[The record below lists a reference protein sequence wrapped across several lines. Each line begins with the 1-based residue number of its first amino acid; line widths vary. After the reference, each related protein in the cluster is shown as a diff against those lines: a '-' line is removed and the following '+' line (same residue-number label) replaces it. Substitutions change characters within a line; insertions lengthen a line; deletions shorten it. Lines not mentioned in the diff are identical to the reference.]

1 MLETV
6 SNLALGFSVAL
17 SPPILFY
24 AFVGCLVGTL
34 VGVLP
39 GVGPLAG
46 ISLLL
51 PATFGLDATRA
62 IVMLAGIYYGA
73 MYGGSPTSIL
83 MRIPGEAASVMT
95 CIDGYAMARKGRA
108 GAALAIAAVGSFVAG
123 TVSVVALML
132 LAPPLATFAL
142 RLGPPENFPLLL
154 LGLLVLAYMSGGS
167 MLKSLAMAALGLLL
181 GMVGIDPMSGY
192 FRFAY
197 GVVELGDGIGVVPL
211 AVGLFGLAEV
221 LVSAGQP
228 TPPKVQKPKLRE
240 LLPSRQE
247 WRDSMAPIG
256 RGTVL
261 GFLIGIVP
269 GSAHIISSFVSYA
282 VERRLSRHPEE
293 FGHGAVAGVAGPESA
308 NNSATSGA
316 FVPMLA
322 LGVPSGPIPAVM
334 LAALM
339 VHGVSPG
346 PLLIQQQPAL
356 FWGFIASMYVGNVM
370 LLMLNL
376 PMVGLFV
383 NVLRIPYGL
392 LYPAIIVF
400 CVVGVYAVNGSVVD
414 VWIAVTM
421 GVLGWLLRKLDFET
435 APIVLGAILA
445 PLLEMSLRQS
455 LAMSDGHY
463 AIFVTRPIAAVLLAV
478 GAALLL
484 LILPLVALFVN
495 LLRVPYPLMYPI
507 ILVCSIL
514 GVYAVNSSVVDVW
527 IMLGTGVLGCVLRK
541 LDFET
546 APIVLGLVLAPMM
559 ELSLRQSLAMSAG
572 NYTVFVTRPISATLL
587 AVGVMLVVLALRPLI
602 SRTLDWRAR
611 LAAETET

>member
-1 MLETV
+1 MAETLQ
-6 SNLALGFSVAL
+6 NLALGFSVAL
-17 SPPILFY
+17 QPSVLLY
-24 AFVGCLVGTL
+24 AFVGCVVGTL

-51 PATFGLDATRA
+51 PATFGLTATNA

-73 MYGGSPTSIL
+73 MYGGSTTSIL

-108 GAALAIAAVGSFVAG
+108 GAALAIAEIGSFIAG
-123 TVSVVALML
+123 TGSVIALML

-142 RLGPPENFPLLL
+142 RFGPPEYFALLL

-167 MLKSLAMAALGLLL
+167 MVKSLAMAVLGLLL
-181 GMVGIDPMSGY
+181 GMVGIDQMSGY
-192 FRFAY
+192 FRFSY
-197 GVVELGDGIGVVPL
+197 GVMELGDGLGVVPI
-211 AVGLFGLAEV
+211 AVGLFGIAEV
-221 LVSAGQP
+221 LATAGQEV
-228 TPPKVQKPKLRE
+228 PPKVLKPKLRE

-247 WRDSMAPIG
+247 WRDSVMPIG

-261 GFLIGIVP
+261 GFLIGIIP
-269 GSAHIISSFVSYA
+269 GSAHIIASFVSYA

-293 FGHGAVAGVAGPESA
+293 FGQGAVAGVAGPESA

-334 LAALM
+334 MAALM

-346 PLLIQQQPAL
+346 PLLITQQPEL

-370 LLMLNL
+370 LLALNL
-376 PMVGLFV
+376 PMVGIFV
-383 NVLRIPYGL
+383 NVLRVPYSF
-392 LYPAIIVF
+392 LYPSIILF

-414 VWIAVTM
+414 VWIALIM
-421 GVLGWLLRKLDFET
+421 GALGYILRKLGFET

-445 PLLEMSLRQS
+445 PMIELALRQS
-455 LAMSDGHY
+455 LAMSDGQY
-463 AIFVTRPIAAVLLAV
+463 AIFVSRPISGTLLAF

-484 LILPLVALFVN
+484 WN
-495 LLRVPYPLMYPI
+495 LASWMVR
-507 ILVCSIL
+507 
-514 GVYAVNSSVVDVW
+514 G
-527 IMLGTGVLGCVLRK
+527 
-541 LDFET
+541 
-546 APIVLGLVLAPMM
+546 
-559 ELSLRQSLAMSAG
+559 
-572 NYTVFVTRPISATLL
+572 
-587 AVGVMLVVLALRPLI
+587 
-602 SRTLDWRAR
+602 LDWRR
-611 LAAETET
+611 RIPLDEKGENL